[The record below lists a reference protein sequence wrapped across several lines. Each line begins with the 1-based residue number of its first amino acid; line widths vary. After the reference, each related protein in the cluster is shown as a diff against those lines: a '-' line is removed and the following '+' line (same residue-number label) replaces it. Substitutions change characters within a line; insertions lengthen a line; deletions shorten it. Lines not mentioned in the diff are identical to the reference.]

1 MIEYNHKIIIKID
14 WLENSIKTT
23 IKDRDLLGHH
33 TSIDVTDFWKN
44 IYIDISKETLNN
56 ETVYLDE
63 QGCDVDVHSI
73 LIANK
78 DYALIG
84 KPIKSDVSSY
94 FYFELIC
101 FNAFSNGIYTV
112 DTWKIV
118 PENLESII
126 VPFITEVDI
135 LESTP
140 DVQIIPAM
148 RAVLDLVQSQYNK

>member
-1 MIEYNHKIIIKID
+1 MIKYNHKIIIKID

-33 TSIDVTDFWKN
+33 TSVDVTDFWKK
-44 IYIDISKETLNN
+44 IYIDIAKETLNN
-56 ETVYLDE
+56 ETVYL
-63 QGCDVDVHSI
+63 DVHSI

-118 PENLESII
+118 PENLDSII

-135 LESTP
+135 LEQP

-148 RAVLDLVQSQYNK
+148 RAVLDLVQSKYNK

>member
-1 MIEYNHKIIIKID
+1 MIKYNHKVIIKID

-33 TSIDVTDFWKN
+33 TSVDVTDFWKN

-63 QGCDVDVHSI
+63 HSI

-135 LESTP
+135 LEQP

>member
-1 MIEYNHKIIIKID
+1 MIKYNHKVIIKID
-14 WLENSIKTT
+14 WLKNEIKTT
-23 IKDRDLLGHH
+23 IKDRDLLVYH
-33 TSIDVTDFWKN
+33 TSVDVTDFWKN
-44 IYIDISKETLNN
+44 IYINIAKETLNN

-63 QGCDVDVHSI
+63 QGCDVDVHNI

-84 KPIKSDVSSY
+84 KPIKTDISSY

-118 PENLESII
+118 PKNLDSII

-135 LESTP
+135 LEQP